1 MMEKKTK
8 IFLIIAIILLCVG
21 SASMLIIK
29 EPVVNML
36 GAIFLILGIG
46 LLGIPLFDNKLLSK
60 VNDVTALGFILIVI
74 GLLGIFISMISG
86 LLILLGIILV
96 AVGTTYNP
104 LKEKVDNKD
113 RYCPRCGRSIPF
125 DAVVCPYCKY
135 DFDNTA

>member
-1 MMEKKTK
+1 MLKQKQSNIMSYTDLSAMTTVFDVELKKRDKQRFLGKKKEKSYRK
-8 IFLIIAIILLCVG
+8 IKPSKKNDQPVSKG
-21 SASMLIIK
+21 K
-29 EPVVNML
+29 ESS
-36 GAIFLILGIG
+36 
-46 LLGIPLFDNKLLSK
+46 DN
-60 VNDVTALGFILIVI
+60 GF
-74 GLLGIFISMISG
+74 LGIFISMISG
-86 LLILLGIILV
+86 LLILLGIILI